1 MRHPGCGGRTAI
13 ASPPDAPPPAS
24 SGGSTAIRNALLGA
38 VVAVIGILLISAGF
52 LVALVL
58 DPGGDETASTPAATA
73 TPAAASA
80 GAQSTE
86 VDFDVLDEILGILE
100 SDFVEPDRINDV
112 QLYEGAIN
120 GLFNSLNDPHSTYID
135 PTTYAI
141 SRTDLS
147 GTFQGIGATVSRQ
160 EDHIVIVRPFE
171 GSPAQQ
177 SGVQPGDVILEVNG
191 ESAVGWTVDRAVLTI
206 RGPRGTTVTLKVR
219 HSDGT
224 EEVIDIVRDRI
235 EVDSI
240 SRVPPGGV
248 LRDADGNEVT
258 DLGYIRIAQFT
269 ERTPRELSDMI
280 ESIEEG
286 GVQGLIIDVRGNPGG
301 LLTETVEVT
310 DLFLDEGVIIVQVD
324 RDGNERIAE
333 ARPGQ
338 VTELPI
344 VIVQDEQSAS
354 GSELLAVALQEHG
367 RATIVGARSFGKGTV
382 NSVREL
388 SDGGAVYISIA
399 RYLSPDRNQIEGLGV
414 TPDVPVEL
422 TPEDIEEQRDV
433 FIHRAIDVLRGQ
445 IESAAGN

>member
-1 MRHPGCGGRTAI
+1 ML
-13 ASPPDAPPPAS
+13 DPADE
-24 SGGSTAIRNALLGA
+24 A
-38 VVAVIGILLISAGF
+38 VVA
-52 LVALVL
+52 
-58 DPGGDETASTPAATA
+58 PAATA
-73 TPAAASA
+73 EAPAAPGVRSV
-80 GAQSTE
+80 E
-86 VDFDVLDEILGILE
+86 VDFDVLGEILGILE
-100 SDFVEPDRINDV
+100 DEFVEPDRINDV

-160 EDHIVIVRPFE
+160 EEHVVIVRPFD
-171 GSPAQQ
+171 GSPAEQA
-177 SGVQPGDVILEVNG
+177 GVRAGDVILEVNG

-219 HSDGT
+219 HTDGT
-224 EEVIDIVRDRI
+224 EEVVEIVRDRI

-248 LRDADGNEVT
+248 LRDGDGNEVA

-269 ERTPRELSDMI
+269 ERTPGELEEMI
-280 ESIEEG
+280 RDLEDD
-286 GVQGLIIDVRGNPGG
+286 GVKGLIIDVRGNPGG
-301 LLTETVEVT
+301 LLTETVEAT
-310 DLFLDEGVIIVQVD
+310 DLFLDEGVIIIQVD
-324 RDGNERIAE
+324 REGNERIAA

-338 VTELPI
+338 VTELPL

-388 SDGGAVYISIA
+388 SDGGAIYVSIA

-414 TPDVPVEL
+414 APDVPVEL
-422 TPEDIEEQRDV
+422 TPEDIDAQRDV
-433 FIHRAIDVLRGQ
+433 FIHRAIDVLRSL
-445 IESAAGN
+445 IESASGS

>member
-1 MRHPGCGGRTAI
+1 MALIGG
-13 ASPPDAPPPAS
+13 
-24 SGGSTAIRNALLGA
+24 LLLA
-38 VVAVIGILLISAGF
+38 AGF

-58 DPGGDETASTPAATA
+58 DPAEEASVVAPVATAAPASPAA
-73 TPAAASA
+73 PGVRSE
-80 GAQSTE
+80 E
-86 VDFDVLDEILGILE
+86 VDFDVLAEILGILND
-100 SDFVEPDRINDV
+100 DFVEPDRINDV

-160 EDHIVIVRPFE
+160 EEHIVIVQPFL
-171 GSPAQQ
+171 GSPAEQA
-177 SGVQPGDVILEVNG
+177 GVRAGDVILEVNG

-206 RGPRGTTVTLKVR
+206 RGPRGTTVTLTVR

-224 EEVIDIVRDRI
+224 EEVIEIVRDRI

-240 SRVPPGGV
+240 SRTPPGGV
-248 LRDADGNEVT
+248 LRDGDGDEVT

-269 ERTPRELSDMI
+269 ERTPGELEQMI
-280 ESIEEG
+280 QGLEDDG
-286 GVQGLIIDVRGNPGG
+286 ARGLIIDVRGNPGG

-324 RDGNERIAE
+324 REGNERIAE

-338 VTELPI
+338 VTRLPI

-388 SDGGAVYISIA
+388 SDGGAIYISIA

-422 TPEDIEEQRDV
+422 TPEDIEAQRDV
-433 FIHRAIDVLRGQ
+433 FVYRAIDVLRSL
-445 IESAAGN
+445 IESASSS